1 MHPADGQMNGLY
13 VSIAVC
19 NKMVT
24 DIVGPNGPFRRW
36 VNGDEWSGLR
46 LKIQK
51 HLLRM
56 QELVWQ
62 DVWEGWRS
70 DRGYGA
76 VSLSWGEGLGRF
88 CWMVGSF
95 IELAGHK
102 IPTIWP

>member
-19 NKMVT
+19 NRMAT

-51 HLLRM
+51 HLFEDAGVGIAGCM
-56 QELVWQ
+56 
-62 DVWEGWRS
+62 G
-70 DRGYGA
+70 GG
-76 VSLSWGEGLGRF
+76 GEEIVVTERCLCPGGK
-88 CWMVGSF
+88 V
-95 IELAGHK
+95 
-102 IPTIWP
+102 

>member
-19 NKMVT
+19 NRMVT

-56 QELVWQ
+56 QELVLQ
-62 DVWEGWRS
+62 DVWEGVEKRSWLRS
-70 DRGYGA
+70 D
-76 VSLSWGEGLGRF
+76 VSVLGGMFRKVLLDGWVF
-88 CWMVGSF
+88 Y
-95 IELAGHK
+95 
-102 IPTIWP
+102 

>member
-19 NKMVT
+19 NRMAT

-51 HLLRM
+51 HLFEDAGVGIAGRM
-56 QELVWQ
+56 GGVE
-62 DVWEGWRS
+62 
-70 DRGYGA
+70 
-76 VSLSWGEGLGRF
+76 
-88 CWMVGSF
+88 
-95 IELAGHK
+95 K
-102 IPTIWP
+102 